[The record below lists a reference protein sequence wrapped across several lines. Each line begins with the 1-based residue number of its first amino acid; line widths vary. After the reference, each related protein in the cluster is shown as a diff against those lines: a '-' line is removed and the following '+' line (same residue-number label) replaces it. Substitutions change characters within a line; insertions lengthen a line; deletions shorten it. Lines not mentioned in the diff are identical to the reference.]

1 MLGAAGISSE
11 CFDLEL
17 SSECFVQLTKLCNI
31 VTTIRIYTALHT
43 IQNFP
48 LVDKIT
54 GVAGAAVRS
63 LPADPAAD
71 PVADPSDD

>member
-1 MLGAAGISSE
+1 M
-11 CFDLEL
+11 
-17 SSECFVQLTKLCNI
+17 QLTKLCNI

-54 GVAGAAVRS
+54 GVAGAAIQQRTGTFVI
-63 LPADPAAD
+63 PAAIQKIIEQVTCTGGSWMLMA
-71 PVADPSDD
+71 VAGI